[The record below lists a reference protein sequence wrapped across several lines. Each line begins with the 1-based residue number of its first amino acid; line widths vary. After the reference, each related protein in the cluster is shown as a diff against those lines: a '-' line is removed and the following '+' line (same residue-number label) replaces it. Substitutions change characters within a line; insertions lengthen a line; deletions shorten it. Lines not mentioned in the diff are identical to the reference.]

1 MNDIKK
7 ITLKIEDN
15 DEGKRLDSFLAHRK
29 VVPSRSFAQNLI
41 SQGFVKIGGKPT
53 TKNYRLKK
61 GETVFVEIPHPKPS
75 TVTPENIPLNIIY
88 EDEDLIVLSKP
99 VGLVVHPSRGHVS
112 GTLVNA
118 LLAHTKD
125 LSGVG
130 GVIRPGIVHRLDKNT
145 SGLMIVA
152 KNDRA
157 HHVLSRA
164 LKDREIKRLY
174 LALVHGVMEVEAGV
188 IDAPIGRNLKT
199 RKTMTVTE
207 RGSKRALTTFKV
219 KERLGNY
226 TLLQLKL
233 ETGRTHQIRVHMRYI
248 KHPVVGDPDYG
259 YKKIEKNLGL
269 TRQFL
274 HSYRLEFVHPRTGK
288 ELSFE
293 DELPE
298 ELMEVLKHLRACQ
311 T

>member
-1 MNDIKK
+1 LRDIKK
-7 ITLKIEDN
+7 ITLEIEDN
-15 DEGKRLDSFLAHRK
+15 DEGKRLDSFLAHQK
-29 VVPSRSFAQNLI
+29 VVPSRSFAQRLI
-41 SQGFVKIGGKPT
+41 SEGFVKIDGKPT
-53 TKNYRLKK
+53 TKNHRLKK
-61 GETVFVEIPHPKPS
+61 DETVFIEIPPPKPS
-75 TVTPENIPLNIIY
+75 LVIPENIPLNIIY

-99 VGLVVHPSRGHVS
+99 VGLVVHPSYGHVN

-157 HHVLSRA
+157 HHILSRA
-164 LKDREIKRLY
+164 LKDRKIKRSY
-174 LALVHGVMEVEAGV
+174 LALVHGVMEVEAGI
-188 IDAPIGRNLKT
+188 IDAPIGRNPKT
-199 RKTMTVTE
+199 RKTMAVTE
-207 RGSKRALTTFKV
+207 RGSKRAVTTFKV
-219 KERLGNY
+219 KERFRNY

-233 ETGRTHQIRVHMRYI
+233 ETGRTHQIRVHMRYVN
-248 KHPVVGDPDYG
+248 HPVVGDPEYG

-269 TRQFL
+269 ARQFL
-274 HSYRLEFVHPRTGK
+274 HSYRLEFTHPRTGE

-293 DELPE
+293 DELPD
-298 ELMEVLKHLRACQ
+298 ELTEVLIRLRACQ
-311 T
+311 I